1 MADLELA
8 VINCNAY
15 RLSADLCTTYF
26 ALHIDHFENA
36 IYGMN
41 LNNIRSSMTEST
53 KSKDE
58 SMRSHLVKPGS
69 VYDGI
74 EPGELG
80 ETTESVQD
88 RVRQL
93 ESRNS
98 FLEEQCSQI
107 ESEKRYLEN
116 QKIKYE
122 REIRKL
128 QSELDRMKTSP
139 LIIGTV
145 IDVIKNDRIIVR
157 SSNGPQFLVNV
168 SQYIDE
174 KKLLPGAKVAL
185 NQHTLAIAEV
195 IPSTEEPFVAAMEVI
210 ESVEVDY
217 DQIGG
222 LDEQI
227 QELQEA
233 VELPLTS
240 PERFARIGIEPPKG
254 VLLYGL
260 PGTGKTLLAKA
271 VAHRTNATFIRVVG
285 SELVQKYIGDGSK
298 LVREIFEMARKK
310 APSIIFID
318 ELDSIAARRLN
329 ETTGADRE
337 VQRTLMQLLAEMDG
351 FDKRKNIRIIA
362 ATNRPDVLDPAIL
375 RPGRFDRLVHVPMP
389 GIEARGKIL
398 KIHCEK
404 MTLAEDIDF
413 KKLAKATEGMS
424 GADLKAIA
432 TEAGMF
438 AVRRDKELVEMEEFL
453 EAVEKVSM
461 AADTQKM
468 MPSNLPETMFV

>member
-1 MADLELA
+1 
-8 VINCNAY
+8 
-15 RLSADLCTTYF
+15 
-26 ALHIDHFENA
+26 
-36 IYGMN
+36 MN
-41 LNNIRSSMTEST
+41 LNIIRSSMTEST

-58 SMRSHLVKPGS
+58 SMRSHLVKSGS

-74 EPGELG
+74 VPGELG
-80 ETTESVQD
+80 ERTESVQD

-195 IPSTEEPFVAAMEVI
+195 IPSTEEPFVAAMEVL

-233 VELPLTS
+233 VELPLID

-351 FDKRKNIRIIA
+351 FDKRKNIRIVA

-389 GIEARGKIL
+389 GVEARRKIL
-398 KIHCEK
+398 EIHCER
-404 MTLAEDIDF
+404 MTLAGDIDF
-413 KKLAKATEGMS
+413 KRLAKITEGMS

-438 AVRRDKELVEMEEFL
+438 AVRKDKEFIEMGDFL
-453 EAVEKVSM
+453 EAVSKVSL

-468 MPSNLPETMFV
+468 IPENLPETMFV

>member
-1 MADLELA
+1 
-8 VINCNAY
+8 
-15 RLSADLCTTYF
+15 
-26 ALHIDHFENA
+26 
-36 IYGMN
+36 
-41 LNNIRSSMTEST
+41 MTEST

-58 SMRSHLVKPGS
+58 NMRSHLVKSGS

-74 EPGELG
+74 VPGELG
-80 ETTESVQD
+80 ELTESVQD
-88 RVRQL
+88 LVRQL

-98 FLEEQCSQI
+98 FLEEQCIQI

-128 QSELDRMKTSP
+128 QSELDRMKTAP

-217 DQIGG
+217 GQIGG
-222 LDEQI
+222 LNEQI

-233 VELPLTS
+233 VELPLIE

-389 GIEARGKIL
+389 GIEAREKIIE
-398 KIHCEK
+398 IHCEN
-404 MTLAEDIDF
+404 MVLEEGIDF
-413 KKLAKATEGMS
+413 KRLAKITEGMS
-424 GADLKAIA
+424 GADLKAVA

-438 AVRRDKELVEMEEFL
+438 AVRKDKETVEMDDFL
-453 EAVEKVSM
+453 EAVSKVSM
-461 AADTQKM
+461 AADTQKI
-468 MPSNLPETMFV
+468 MPVNLPETTMFV

>member
-1 MADLELA
+1 
-8 VINCNAY
+8 
-15 RLSADLCTTYF
+15 
-26 ALHIDHFENA
+26 
-36 IYGMN
+36 MN

-58 SMRSHLVKPGS
+58 SMRSHLVKSGS

-80 ETTESVQD
+80 ESTESVQD

-222 LDEQI
+222 LEEQI

-233 VELPLTS
+233 VELPLID

-398 KIHCEK
+398 EIHCER
-404 MTLAEDIDF
+404 MTLAEEIDF

-438 AVRRDKELVEMEEFL
+438 AVRKDKEVIEMGDFL
-453 EAVEKVSM
+453 EAVAKVSV

-468 MPSNLPETMFV
+468 MPSSPPETTMFV

>member
-1 MADLELA
+1 
-8 VINCNAY
+8 
-15 RLSADLCTTYF
+15 
-26 ALHIDHFENA
+26 
-36 IYGMN
+36 
-41 LNNIRSSMTEST
+41 MTEST

-80 ETTESVQD
+80 ESTESVQD
-88 RVRQL
+88 RMRQL

-145 IDVIKNDRIIVR
+145 MDVIKNDRIIVR

-222 LDEQI
+222 LEEQI

-233 VELPLTS
+233 VELPLID
-240 PERFARIGIEPPKG
+240 PERFVRIGIEPPKG

-389 GIEARGKIL
+389 GVEARGKIL
-398 KIHCEK
+398 EIHCEG
-404 MTLAEDIDF
+404 MTLAGEIDF
-413 KKLAKATEGMS
+413 KKLAKVTEGMS

-438 AVRRDKELVEMEEFL
+438 AVRKDKELVEMGDFL
-453 EAVEKVSM
+453 EAVAKVSV

-468 MPSNLPETMFV
+468 MPSSPPETTMFV

>member
-1 MADLELA
+1 
-8 VINCNAY
+8 
-15 RLSADLCTTYF
+15 
-26 ALHIDHFENA
+26 
-36 IYGMN
+36 
-41 LNNIRSSMTEST
+41 
-53 KSKDE
+53 
-58 SMRSHLVKPGS
+58 
-69 VYDGI
+69 
-74 EPGELG
+74 
-80 ETTESVQD
+80 
-88 RVRQL
+88 
-93 ESRNS
+93 
-98 FLEEQCSQI
+98 
-107 ESEKRYLEN
+107 
-116 QKIKYE
+116 
-122 REIRKL
+122 
-128 QSELDRMKTSP
+128 
-139 LIIGTV
+139 
-145 IDVIKNDRIIVR
+145 
-157 SSNGPQFLVNV
+157 
-168 SQYIDE
+168 
-174 KKLLPGAKVAL
+174 
-185 NQHTLAIAEV
+185 
-195 IPSTEEPFVAAMEVI
+195 
-210 ESVEVDY
+210 VDY
-217 DQIGG
+217 EQIGG

-233 VELPLTS
+233 VELPLIE

-375 RPGRFDRLVHVPMP
+375 RPGRFDRIVYVPMP

-398 KIHCEK
+398 EIHCER

-413 KKLAKATEGMS
+413 KKLAKITEGLS

-438 AVRRDKELVEMEEFL
+438 AIRKNKELIEMEDFL
-453 EAVEKVSM
+453 EAVGKVSI
-461 AADTQKM
+461 AIDTQKM
-468 MPSNLPETMFV
+468 MPTENLPETMFV

>member
-1 MADLELA
+1 
-8 VINCNAY
+8 
-15 RLSADLCTTYF
+15 
-26 ALHIDHFENA
+26 
-36 IYGMN
+36 
-41 LNNIRSSMTEST
+41 MTEST
-53 KSKDE
+53 QSKDGNV
-58 SMRSHLVKPGS
+58 RSRIIKSGP
-69 VYDGI
+69 VYDRIDSAGM
-74 EPGELG
+74 EEDTSGL
-80 ETTESVQD
+80 QD
-88 RVRQL
+88 RMRQL
-93 ESRNS
+93 ESRNN

-145 IDVIKNDRIIVR
+145 IDVIKNDKIIVR

-168 SQYIDE
+168 SQYIEE
-174 KKLLPGAKVAL
+174 KKLSPGAKVAL

-195 IPSTEEPFVAAMEVI
+195 LPQTEEPIVAAMEVL
-210 ESVEVDY
+210 ESIDIDY
-217 DQIGG
+217 KQIGG
-222 LDEQI
+222 LDDQI
-227 QELQEA
+227 QEIKEA
-233 VELPLTS
+233 VELPLKE
-240 PERFARIGIEPPKG
+240 PERFSRVGIEPPKG

-351 FDKRKNIRIIA
+351 FDKRQNVRIIA

-375 RPGRFDRLVHVPMP
+375 RPGRFDRLVYVPMP
-389 GIEARGKIL
+389 GPEAREKIL
-398 KIHCEK
+398 KIHSRK
-404 MTLAEDIDF
+404 MNLARGIDF
-413 KKLAKATEGMS
+413 KRLAKMTENMN
-424 GADLKAIA
+424 GADLKAIV

-438 AVRRDKELVEMEEFL
+438 AVRKDKETVEMEDFL
-453 EAVEKVSM
+453 EATDKVSM
-461 AADTQKM
+461 ATETQRMKQTA
-468 MPSNLPETMFV
+468 LPEAMFV

>member
-1 MADLELA
+1 
-8 VINCNAY
+8 
-15 RLSADLCTTYF
+15 
-26 ALHIDHFENA
+26 
-36 IYGMN
+36 
-41 LNNIRSSMTEST
+41 MTEST

-58 SMRSHLVKPGS
+58 SMRSHLVKSGS
-69 VYDGI
+69 EYNGI
-74 EPGELG
+74 VPGERG
-80 ETTESVQD
+80 EVAESVQD

-93 ESRNS
+93 ESRNN

-195 IPSTEEPFVAAMEVI
+195 IPSAEEPFVAAMEVL

-217 DQIGG
+217 EQIGG

-233 VELPLTS
+233 VELPLIE

-375 RPGRFDRLVHVPMP
+375 RPGRFDRIVHVPMP

-398 KIHCEK
+398 AIHCER

-413 KKLAKATEGMS
+413 KKLAKITEGLS

-438 AVRRDKELVEMEEFL
+438 AVRKNKELIEMEDFL
-453 EAVEKVSM
+453 EAVGKVSIAVNM
-461 AADTQKM
+461 QKI
-468 MPSNLPETMFV
+468 MPTVNLPETMFV

>member
-1 MADLELA
+1 
-8 VINCNAY
+8 
-15 RLSADLCTTYF
+15 
-26 ALHIDHFENA
+26 
-36 IYGMN
+36 
-41 LNNIRSSMTEST
+41 MTEST

-58 SMRSHLVKPGS
+58 SMRSHLVKTGP

-74 EPGELG
+74 VPGELG
-80 ETTESVQD
+80 ELTESVQD
-88 RVRQL
+88 LVRQL

-98 FLEEQCSQI
+98 FLEEQCIQI

-128 QSELDRMKTSP
+128 QSELDRMKTAP

-222 LDEQI
+222 LNEQI

-233 VELPLTS
+233 VELPLIE

-389 GIEARGKIL
+389 GIEAREKIIE
-398 KIHCEK
+398 IHCEN
-404 MTLAEDIDF
+404 MALEEGIDF
-413 KKLAKATEGMS
+413 KRLAKVTEGMS
-424 GADLKAIA
+424 GADLKAVA

-438 AVRRDKELVEMEEFL
+438 AVRKDKETVEMDDFL
-453 EAVEKVSM
+453 EAVSKVSM
-461 AADTQKM
+461 AADTQKI
-468 MPSNLPETMFV
+468 MPVNLPETTMFV

>member
-1 MADLELA
+1 
-8 VINCNAY
+8 
-15 RLSADLCTTYF
+15 
-26 ALHIDHFENA
+26 
-36 IYGMN
+36 
-41 LNNIRSSMTEST
+41 MTEST

-58 SMRSHLVKPGS
+58 SMRSHLVKSGS

-74 EPGELG
+74 VPGELG
-80 ETTESVQD
+80 ELTESVQD
-88 RVRQL
+88 RMRQL

-98 FLEEQCSQI
+98 FLEEQCIQI

-128 QSELDRMKTSP
+128 QSELDRMKTAP

-222 LDEQI
+222 LEEQI

-233 VELPLTS
+233 VELPLIA
-240 PERFARIGIEPPKG
+240 PERFDRIGIEPPKG

-389 GIEARGKIL
+389 GVEAREKIIE
-398 KIHCEK
+398 IHCEK
-404 MTLAEDIDF
+404 MTLAEEIDF
-413 KKLAKATEGMS
+413 NRLAKLTEGMS
-424 GADLKAIA
+424 GADLKAVA

-438 AVRRDKELVEMEEFL
+438 AVRKNKETVEMEDFL
-453 EAVEKVSM
+453 EAVNKVSM

-468 MPSNLPETMFV
+468 MPSSLPETTMFV

>member
-1 MADLELA
+1 
-8 VINCNAY
+8 
-15 RLSADLCTTYF
+15 
-26 ALHIDHFENA
+26 
-36 IYGMN
+36 
-41 LNNIRSSMTEST
+41 MTEST

-58 SMRSHLVKPGS
+58 SMRSHLVKSGS

-80 ETTESVQD
+80 ELTESVQD
-88 RVRQL
+88 RMRQL
-93 ESRNS
+93 ESRNN

-174 KKLLPGAKVAL
+174 NKLLPGAKVAL

-195 IPSTEEPFVAAMEVI
+195 IPSTEEPFVAAMEVL

-217 DQIGG
+217 EQIGG

-233 VELPLTS
+233 VELPLIE

-398 KIHCEK
+398 EIHCER

-413 KKLAKATEGMS
+413 KKIAKITEGMS

-438 AVRRDKELVEMEEFL
+438 AVRKDKELVEMNDFL
-453 EAVEKVSM
+453 EAVSKVSI

-468 MPSNLPETMFV
+468 MPTGNLPETMFV

>member
-1 MADLELA
+1 MDLN
-8 VINCNAY
+8 I
-15 RLSADLCTTYF
+15 
-26 ALHIDHFENA
+26 
-36 IYGMN
+36 
-41 LNNIRSSMTEST
+41 IRSSMTEST
-53 KSKDE
+53 RSKDE
-58 SMRSHLVKPGS
+58 SMRSHLGKPKPL
-69 VYDGI
+69 YDGI

-80 ETTESVQD
+80 EVIESVQD
-88 RVRQL
+88 RMRQL

-195 IPSTEEPFVAAMEVI
+195 IPSTEEPFVAAMEVL

-227 QELQEA
+227 QELREA
-233 VELPLTS
+233 VELPLIE
-240 PERFARIGIEPPKG
+240 PERFARIGIESPKG

-298 LVREIFEMARKK
+298 LVREIFEMARRK

-375 RPGRFDRLVHVPMP
+375 RPGRFDRHVHVPMP
-389 GIEARGKIL
+389 GIEARKKIL
-398 KIHCEK
+398 EIHCKK
-404 MTLAEDIDF
+404 MALAADIDF
-413 KKLAKATEGMS
+413 KRLAKITEGMS

-438 AVRRDKELVEMEEFL
+438 AVRKDKEFVEMEDFL
-453 EAVEKVSM
+453 EAVDKVSM
-461 AADTQKM
+461 AANTQKM
-468 MPSNLPETMFV
+468 MPSNLPESMFV

>member
-1 MADLELA
+1 
-8 VINCNAY
+8 
-15 RLSADLCTTYF
+15 
-26 ALHIDHFENA
+26 
-36 IYGMN
+36 
-41 LNNIRSSMTEST
+41 MTEST

-58 SMRSHLVKPGS
+58 SMRSHLVKSGS

-80 ETTESVQD
+80 DLTESAQD
-88 RVRQL
+88 RMRQL

-145 IDVIKNDRIIVR
+145 MDVIKNDRIIVR

-195 IPSTEEPFVAAMEVI
+195 IPSTEEPFVAAMEVL
-210 ESVEVDY
+210 ESIEVDY

-233 VELPLTS
+233 VELPLIE

-310 APSIIFID
+310 APSILFID

-389 GIEARGKIL
+389 GIEARRKIL
-398 KIHCEK
+398 EIHCEK
-404 MTLAEDIDF
+404 MALAGDIDF
-413 KKLAKATEGMS
+413 RKLSKITEGMS

-438 AVRRDKELVEMEEFL
+438 AVRKDKEFVEMEDFL
-453 EAVEKVSM
+453 EAAGKVSM

-468 MPSNLPETMFV
+468 MPASLPETTMFV

>member
-1 MADLELA
+1 
-8 VINCNAY
+8 
-15 RLSADLCTTYF
+15 
-26 ALHIDHFENA
+26 
-36 IYGMN
+36 
-41 LNNIRSSMTEST
+41 MTEST

-58 SMRSHLVKPGS
+58 SMRSHLVKSGS

-80 ETTESVQD
+80 DLTESVQD
-88 RVRQL
+88 RMRQL

-195 IPSTEEPFVAAMEVI
+195 IPSTEEPFVAAMEVL
-210 ESVEVDY
+210 ESIEVDY

-233 VELPLTS
+233 VELPLIE

-310 APSIIFID
+310 APSILFID

-389 GIEARGKIL
+389 GIEARRKIL
-398 KIHCEK
+398 EIHCEK
-404 MTLAEDIDF
+404 MALAGDIDF
-413 KKLAKATEGMS
+413 RKLSKITEGMS

-438 AVRRDKELVEMEEFL
+438 AVRKDKEFVEMDDFL
-453 EAVEKVSM
+453 EAAGKVSV

-468 MPSNLPETMFV
+468 MPASLPETTMFV

>member
-1 MADLELA
+1 
-8 VINCNAY
+8 
-15 RLSADLCTTYF
+15 
-26 ALHIDHFENA
+26 
-36 IYGMN
+36 
-41 LNNIRSSMTEST
+41 MTEST
-53 KSKDE
+53 QSKDGNV
-58 SMRSHLVKPGS
+58 RSRIIKSGP
-69 VYDGI
+69 VYDRIDTAGMEEDI
-74 EPGELG
+74 PDL
-80 ETTESVQD
+80 QD
-88 RVRQL
+88 RMRQL
-93 ESRNS
+93 ENRNN

-145 IDVIKNDRIIVR
+145 IDVIKNDKVIVR

-168 SQYIDE
+168 SQYIE
-174 KKLLPGAKVAL
+174 ENKLTPGAKVAL

-195 IPSTEEPFVAAMEVI
+195 LPPTEDPAVAAMEVLECTDI
-210 ESVEVDY
+210 DY
-217 DQIGG
+217 KQIGG
-222 LDEQI
+222 LEAQI
-227 QELQEA
+227 QEIKEA
-233 VELPLTS
+233 VELPLNE
-240 PERFARIGIEPPKG
+240 PERFSRVGIEPPKG

-375 RPGRFDRLVHVPMP
+375 RPGRFDRLVNVPMP
-389 GIEARGKIL
+389 DLEARERIL
-398 KIHCEK
+398 KIHTRK
-404 MTLAEDIDF
+404 MNLAKGVDF
-413 KKLAKATEGMS
+413 KKLAKITENMS
-424 GADLKAIA
+424 GADLKAIV

-438 AVRRDKELVEMEEFL
+438 AVRKDKEIVEMEDFL
-453 EAVEKVSM
+453 EARDKVSM
-461 AADTQKM
+461 AAETQRMKQTA
-468 MPSNLPETMFV
+468 LPEAMFV

>member
-1 MADLELA
+1 
-8 VINCNAY
+8 
-15 RLSADLCTTYF
+15 
-26 ALHIDHFENA
+26 
-36 IYGMN
+36 
-41 LNNIRSSMTEST
+41 MTEST

-58 SMRSHLVKPGS
+58 SMRSHLVKSGS

-80 ETTESVQD
+80 DLTESVQD
-88 RVRQL
+88 RMRQL

-195 IPSTEEPFVAAMEVI
+195 IPSTEEPFVAAMEVL
-210 ESVEVDY
+210 ESIEVDY

-233 VELPLTS
+233 VELPLIE

-310 APSIIFID
+310 APSILFID

-389 GIEARGKIL
+389 GIEARRKIL
-398 KIHCEK
+398 EIHCEK
-404 MTLAEDIDF
+404 MALAGDIDF
-413 KKLAKATEGMS
+413 RKLSKITEGMS

-438 AVRRDKELVEMEEFL
+438 AVRKDKEFVEMEDFL
-453 EAVEKVSM
+453 EAAGKVSM

-468 MPSNLPETMFV
+468 MPASLPETTMFV

>member
-1 MADLELA
+1 
-8 VINCNAY
+8 
-15 RLSADLCTTYF
+15 
-26 ALHIDHFENA
+26 
-36 IYGMN
+36 
-41 LNNIRSSMTEST
+41 MTEST

-58 SMRSHLVKPGS
+58 NMRSHLVKSGS

-74 EPGELG
+74 VPGELG
-80 ETTESVQD
+80 ELTESVQD
-88 RVRQL
+88 LVRQL

-98 FLEEQCSQI
+98 FLEEQCIQI

-128 QSELDRMKTSP
+128 QSELDRMKTAP

-217 DQIGG
+217 GQIGG
-222 LDEQI
+222 LNEQI

-233 VELPLTS
+233 VELPLIE

-389 GIEARGKIL
+389 GIEAREKIL
-398 KIHCEK
+398 EIHCEN
-404 MTLAEDIDF
+404 MALEEEIDF
-413 KKLAKATEGMS
+413 KRLAKVTEGMS
-424 GADLKAIA
+424 GADLKAVA

-438 AVRRDKELVEMEEFL
+438 AVRKDKETVEMEDFL
-453 EAVEKVSM
+453 EAVSKVSM
-461 AADTQKM
+461 AADTQKI
-468 MPSNLPETMFV
+468 MPVNLPETTMFV

>member
-1 MADLELA
+1 
-8 VINCNAY
+8 
-15 RLSADLCTTYF
+15 
-26 ALHIDHFENA
+26 
-36 IYGMN
+36 MN
-41 LNNIRSSMTEST
+41 LNIIRSSMTEST

-58 SMRSHLVKPGS
+58 SMRSHLVKSGS

-80 ETTESVQD
+80 DLTESVQD
-88 RVRQL
+88 RMRQL

-195 IPSTEEPFVAAMEVI
+195 IPSTEEPFVAAMEVL

-227 QELQEA
+227 LELQEA
-233 VELPLTS
+233 VELPLIE

-389 GIEARGKIL
+389 GIEARRKIL
-398 KIHCEK
+398 EIHCEK
-404 MTLAEDIDF
+404 MALAGDIDF
-413 KKLAKATEGMS
+413 RKLSKITEGMS

-438 AVRRDKELVEMEEFL
+438 AVRKDKEFVEMEDFL
-453 EAVEKVSM
+453 EAAGKVSV

-468 MPSNLPETMFV
+468 MPASLPETTMFV

>member
-1 MADLELA
+1 
-8 VINCNAY
+8 
-15 RLSADLCTTYF
+15 
-26 ALHIDHFENA
+26 
-36 IYGMN
+36 
-41 LNNIRSSMTEST
+41 MTEST

-58 SMRSHLVKPGS
+58 SMRSHLVKSGS

-80 ETTESVQD
+80 DLTESVQD
-88 RVRQL
+88 RMRQL

-195 IPSTEEPFVAAMEVI
+195 IPSTEEPFVAAMEVL
-210 ESVEVDY
+210 ESIEVDY

-233 VELPLTS
+233 VELPLIE

-310 APSIIFID
+310 APSILFID

-389 GIEARGKIL
+389 GIEARRKIL
-398 KIHCEK
+398 EIHCEK
-404 MTLAEDIDF
+404 MALAGDIDF
-413 KKLAKATEGMS
+413 RKLSKITEGMS

-438 AVRRDKELVEMEEFL
+438 AVRKDKEFVEMDDFL
-453 EAVEKVSM
+453 EAAGKVSM

-468 MPSNLPETMFV
+468 MPASLPETTMFV

>member
-1 MADLELA
+1 
-8 VINCNAY
+8 
-15 RLSADLCTTYF
+15 
-26 ALHIDHFENA
+26 
-36 IYGMN
+36 
-41 LNNIRSSMTEST
+41 MTEST

-58 SMRSHLVKPGS
+58 SMRSHLVKSGS

-80 ETTESVQD
+80 ELTESVQD
-88 RVRQL
+88 RMRQL

-145 IDVIKNDRIIVR
+145 IDIIKNDRIIVR

-195 IPSTEEPFVAAMEVI
+195 IPSTEEPFVAAMEVL

-227 QELQEA
+227 LELQEA
-233 VELPLTS
+233 VELPLID

-254 VLLYGL
+254 VLHYGL

-271 VAHRTNATFIRVVG
+271 VAHRTNAAFIRVVG

-389 GIEARGKIL
+389 GIEARRKIL
-398 KIHCEK
+398 EIHCEK
-404 MTLAEDIDF
+404 MTLAGDIDF
-413 KKLAKATEGMS
+413 RKLAKTTEGMS

-438 AVRRDKELVEMEEFL
+438 AVRKDKEFVEMEDFL
-453 EAVEKVSM
+453 EAVGKVSV

-468 MPSNLPETMFV
+468 MPGPLPETTMFV